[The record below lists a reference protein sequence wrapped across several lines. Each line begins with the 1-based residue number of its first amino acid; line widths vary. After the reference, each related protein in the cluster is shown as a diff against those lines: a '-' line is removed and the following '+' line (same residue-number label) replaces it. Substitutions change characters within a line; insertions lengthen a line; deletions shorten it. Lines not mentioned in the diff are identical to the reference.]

1 VSLPPPAGAAI
12 LFWDGDAPS
21 FAVVVGEEKQRVAI
35 VSETGREER
44 IPASRVAFELDRGTA
59 PLKTVEGRRLA
70 AARAAALRGAV
81 SYRAR
86 EVDVGTL
93 WDLVRD
99 RPDPVPDRE
108 LAGIALGTDEPLSR
122 AAVVVALAEDGV
134 RFQRRGSEWMPRAS
148 GTLEKILAER
158 ERVAVLRRE
167 RESVVKALVRAW
179 RGEGFVPTGLE
190 IERRTLAA
198 LEGLAILDADAPD
211 RETAQE
217 ALAAIGVTG
226 DRPHEAAFRL
236 LRRTGQFDSDD
247 RNLAIDRYGLREE
260 FPEEVRVAAE
270 EAARRG
276 FVRDGRKDLTSLD
289 MVTIDAPFTLE
300 VDDAL
305 SIAPWDEGG
314 FEIGVHIADPCAFVP
329 VGSPV
334 DREAFARGMT
344 YYFPERKLLMLPP
357 AISEGA
363 ASLVAGEE
371 RPALSFLARVDADGR
386 IRGFEILSSVI
397 RVGRRLDYDTV
408 DTVLA
413 GGVDPHALLLR
424 TLARFGDARESAR
437 KSAGAIILRSPE
449 VEVHVD
455 ASGSLALSR
464 RDPRSPSQRIVAE
477 AMVLAGE
484 VAAAWLESAR
494 VPAIYRRQAAPDGPL
509 PAADP
514 EMPEIVWVRAV
525 RRMLKRGEAGRE
537 PSPHSAL
544 GIAAYAQVTSPLRR
558 YQDLAMHRQ
567 MTSVLGSGSPAYLS
581 QEMQAILATT
591 ERAELDG
598 RRAERMADRYWMLK
612 YLLQRTGET
621 VTAVVAEIVPRTIV
635 VLDETLL
642 EEPVPALSGAAL
654 GDRVRLRIERVNP
667 RADLLVLR
675 PS

>member
-1 VSLPPPAGAAI
+1 MSLPPPAGAAI
-12 LFWDGDAPS
+12 LFWEGDAPS
-21 FAVVVGEEKQRVAI
+21 FAVVVGEEKQRVAV

-59 PLKTVEGRRLA
+59 PPKTVEGRRGA
-70 AARAAALRGAV
+70 AARAAALRRAAA
-81 SYRAR
+81 SRAR

-99 RPDPVPDRE
+99 RPDPVPERE
-108 LAGIALGTDEPLSR
+108 LAGIALGTDDPQAR

-134 RFQRRGSEWMPRAS
+134 RFQRRGAEWMPRAS
-148 GTLEKILAER
+148 SALTTILAER
-158 ERVAVLRRE
+158 ERVAALQRE
-167 RESVVKALVRAW
+167 RESVVKALARAW
-179 RGEGFVPTGLE
+179 RGEGFVSTGLE

-198 LEGLAILDADAPD
+198 LEGLAILDAEAPD
-211 RETAQE
+211 RETALE
-217 ALAAIGVTG
+217 ALAAIGATG
-226 DRPHEAAFRL
+226 DRSHEAAFRL
-236 LRRTGQFDSDD
+236 LRRTGRFDSDD

-260 FPEEVRVAAE
+260 FPDEVRAAAE
-270 EAARRG
+270 DAASRG
-276 FVRDGRKDLTSLD
+276 FARDGRRDLTALD
-289 MVTIDAPFTLE
+289 TITIDAPFTRE

-329 VGSPV
+329 AGGVV
-334 DREAFARGMT
+334 DREALARGMT

-371 RPALSFLARVDADGR
+371 RPALSFLARVDAEGR
-386 IRGFEILSSVI
+386 IRGFEILSSVV
-397 RVGRRLDYDTV
+397 RVRSRLDYDAV
-408 DTVLA
+408 DAILTGA
-413 GGVDPHALLLR
+413 DDPHAPLLR
-424 TLARFGDARESAR
+424 LLASFGEARESAR
-437 KSAGAIILRSPE
+437 KRAGAIILRSTE

-455 ASGSLALSR
+455 PGGALTLSR

-484 VAAAWLESAR
+484 VAATWFETAR
-494 VPAIYRRQAAPDGPL
+494 VPAIYRRQAPPDGPL
-509 PAADP
+509 PVADP
-514 EMPEIVWVRAV
+514 DVPEIVWVRAV

-537 PSPHSAL
+537 PAPHAAL

-567 MTSVLGSGSPAYLS
+567 MTSRLRSGAPAYGP
-581 QEMQAILATT
+581 QEIQAILATT

-612 YLLQRTGET
+612 YLEQRTGET
-621 VTAVVAEIVPRTIV
+621 VTGVVADVVPRTIV

-642 EEPVPALSGAAL
+642 EEPVPALSGAAT
-654 GDRVRLRIERVNP
+654 GDRVRLKIERVKP
-667 RADLLVLR
+667 RADLLALR